1 MFFFLLACEYSRW
14 PTLSRS
20 PLSLTLGYSVSIF
33 PVFADNFLMVAIRLK
48 TNYNSKMLQITWW
61 KTSCCCFSFFF
72 HFFFLLFHF
81 VLFCV
86 DLFFQTYWKF
96 TSPGRAMGAYTHSLL
111 FDCYVSISRTLKIP
125 FISVTLADL
134 AHCKD
139 SLYSDCNVSI
149 SRTVKVLFCW
159 IVTLVSRAL

>member
-1 MFFFLLACEYSRW
+1 MFFFLSACEYSRW
-14 PTLSRS
+14 PTLSRF

-33 PVFADNFLMVAIRLK
+33 PVFADNFLMIAIRLK
-48 TNYNSKMLQITWW
+48 INYNSKMLQITWW

-72 HFFFLLFHF
+72 HFFFTVSFCF
-81 VLFCV
+81 VLCCFV
-86 DLFFQTYWKF
+86 FSNLLEVHFARSSY
-96 TSPGRAMGAYTHSLL
+96 GGYTHSLL

-149 SRTVKVLFCW
+149 SRTVKFLFCW